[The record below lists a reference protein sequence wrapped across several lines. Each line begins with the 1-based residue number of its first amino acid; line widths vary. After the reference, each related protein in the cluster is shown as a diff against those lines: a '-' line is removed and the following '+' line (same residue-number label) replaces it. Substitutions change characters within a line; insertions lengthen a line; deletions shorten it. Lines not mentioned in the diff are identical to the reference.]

1 MGFLRQETQHI
12 LLNANVEF
20 ERRGKQTRALAY
32 QVVARVWS
40 ELSRSSSSALVILE
54 IK

>member
-20 ERRGKQTRALAY
+20 ESTGKQTRALADR
-32 QVVARVWS
+32 VVAIKS
-40 ELSRSSSSALVILE
+40 NDLSRPVA
-54 IK
+54 